1 MVNATQVTVA
11 TIVCLVILIVSIA
24 LFAAAWST
32 LDVLEMGLDRNDFS
46 KSISDKVYFSGR
58 CVVAAAQPNAKK
70 KDKKKKWIFFTR
82 FCFVQVLSGARAQLC
97 QVPAQVGDG

>member
-1 MVNATQVTVA
+1 MRLRASSSSAAVNTGANFVCFSSIFRSVMVNATQVTVA

-58 CVVAAAQPNAKK
+58 CEATKEKRTKK
-70 KDKKKKWIFFTR
+70 NWIFF
-82 FCFVQVLSGARAQLC
+82 
-97 QVPAQVGDG
+97 